1 MNQESMK
8 QKLQELLNDVVA
20 KNAGIRSGMA
30 AVSALLLYRLT
41 PGDRRVISDVAYAG
55 TSEITNDLLP
65 SLGIT
70 VKKVNMS
77 DLAEVESAVKEGAKL
92 VFERRPAVCRC
103 RECETDFHPE
113 GFDWNCPAC
122 GEMAFEVVSGREFR
136 IESIEVEDRLTEGG
150 NPVE

>member
-1 MNQESMK
+1 MHEMAVTQSVLDIAAKHARRAGASRITQIN
-8 QKLQELLNDVVA
+8 LVIGELSGVVDDSVQFYFDFLSRDTIA
-20 KNAGIRSGMA
+20 
-30 AVSALLLYRLT
+30 
-41 PGDRRVISDVAYAG
+41 
-55 TSEITNDLLP
+55 
-65 SLGIT
+65 
-70 VKKVNMS
+70 
-77 DLAEVESAVKEGAKL
+77 EGAKL
-92 VFERRPAVCRC
+92 VFERRPAVYRC